1 MKRMEGGGSEG
12 KEQLQIANDAHF
24 QEFMVGGG
32 LQIELGFLYILFAL
46 PCYINVWQKQFSGP
60 E

>member
-1 MKRMEGGGSEG
+1 MKRMEGGSEG

-32 LQIELGFLYILFAL
+32 IADRAGVLVYPFCSPVLH
-46 PCYINVWQKQFSGP
+46 
-60 E
+60 